1 MRAILACQT
10 VVFRTGDYTVIDRS
24 SWVVEYAASRTR
36 LSKISVLL
44 LQPGGIHVTAS
55 TSTSAAL
62 DSDAT
67 AVQDIDMW
75 FDPACP
81 WAWITSRWLL
91 EVEQVRPVRTHFH
104 VMSLSV
110 LNEGRDKPESYRSF
124 LDRAWG
130 PVRVCIAAE
139 QQGGEDV
146 LRDLYTAL
154 GNRIHREGRKPDR
167 DLIVEA
173 LKEVDLP
180 IELADAADSTDYDDA
195 LRASHHRGME
205 PVGEEVGT
213 PVVHVDGTAFFG
225 PVVTPIPRGEA
236 AGRLWDGTLLVANTD
251 GFFELKR
258 TRTREPSLD

>member
-1 MRAILACQT
+1 
-10 VVFRTGDYTVIDRS
+10 
-24 SWVVEYAASRTR
+24 
-36 LSKISVLL
+36 
-44 LQPGGIHVTAS
+44 VTAS

-91 EVEQVRPVRTHFH
+91 EVEQVRPVQTRFH

-110 LNEGRDKPESYRSF
+110 LNEDRDKPDDYRRF
-124 LDRAWG
+124 LERAWG

-139 QQGGEDV
+139 QRSGEGV

-154 GNRIHREGRKPDR
+154 GNRIHHEGRKADR
-167 DLIVEA
+167 TVLVEA
-173 LKEVDLP
+173 LAEAGLPVD
-180 IELADAADSTDYDDA
+180 LADAADSTEFDDA
-195 LRASHHRGME
+195 LRASHERGMA

-213 PVVHVDGTAFFG
+213 PVVHVGGTAFFG

-258 TRTREPSLD
+258 TRTREPSFD